1 MSVETISLIEIQ
13 NDLRILRLA
22 LDALQAKV
30 DQLLSKQPESVAEG
44 RPMRL
49 TDLEGIWAGAD
60 FSYEESKAAE
70 YKVPEDLL

>member
-30 DQLLSKQPESVAEG
+30 DQLLSKQQEAAAER
-44 RPMRL
+44 RPTKL
-49 TDLEGIWAGAD
+49 TDLKGIWAGAD
-60 FSYEESKAAE
+60 FSYEDIKAAE
-70 YKVPEDLL
+70 YKIPEDLL